1 MKLKKL
7 SENILKTVKSRG
19 YKYIELD
26 AVIDADQIIQRSG
39 ENFRQYMFSFQDP
52 NGNEMC
58 LRPDLTIAS
67 CLRYLKNKTKTKKKI
82 YYNGQAFR
90 KAKNQKDKI
99 IRNQI
104 GCEII
109 GSKSTRQDDYEII
122 QTSLKTIQKIKE
134 TKLKIEI
141 GNIKL
146 FNLLLNKLKLPKRW
160 KLRLSR
166 HFWREKY
173 FESLLK
179 RLETNSDINPLV
191 VEVDKKRYKKMK
203 LENQNQMIAGRKIS
217 EILNRFNNKIKDPR
231 KFAEGKKTSSIIR
244 KYLKISCP
252 INNARKKLENFFC
265 KHKIKIDLKD
275 EFFPIKNRL
284 NKNKIIF
291 STNFGRGLEY
301 YTGMV
306 FNIKD
311 QTNKNLIQGG
321 RYDNL
326 LSNLGS
332 KRKIPAVGAAI
343 NLNFY
348 AD

>member
-1 MKLKKL
+1 MKSKKL
-7 SENILKTVKSRG
+7 SENILKAVKSRG

-26 AVIDADQIIQRSG
+26 AVIGANQIIQRSG

-58 LRPDLTIAS
+58 LRPDLTIVS
-67 CLRYLKNKTKTKKKI
+67 CLRYLKNKTKTKERI
-82 YYNGQAFR
+82 FYSGQAFR
-90 KAKNQKDKI
+90 KIEDKGGKI

-104 GCEII
+104 GYEII
-109 GSKSTRQDDYEII
+109 GSKSIKQDDNEII
-122 QTSLKTIQKIKE
+122 QTSIRTIQKIKN

-146 FNLLLNKLKLPKRW
+146 FNLLLDKLKLPKRW

-179 RLETNSDINPLV
+179 RLETNSDIDPLT
-191 VEVDKKRYKKMK
+191 VEVDKKRYNKMK
-203 LENQNQMIAGRKIS
+203 SENQNQMIGGRKIS

-231 KFAEGKKTSSIIR
+231 KFAEGKKTASIIR
-244 KYLKISCP
+244 EYLEISCS
-252 INNARKKLENFFC
+252 INLARKKLNNLFS
-265 KHKIKIDLKD
+265 KYKIKIDLKD
-275 EFFPIKNRL
+275 EFFPIKNQL
-284 NKNKIIF
+284 GKNKIIF
-291 STNFGRGLEY
+291 STNFGRELEY

-311 QTNKNLIQGG
+311 QSNVNLVQGG

-332 KRKIPAVGAAI
+332 KRKILAVGAAI
-343 NLNFY
+343 NLNSY
-348 AD
+348 EN

>member
-1 MKLKKL
+1 MKSKKL
-7 SENILKTVKSRG
+7 SENIIKAIKSRG

-26 AVIDADQIIQRSG
+26 AVIEADQIIQRSG

-58 LRPDLTIAS
+58 LRPDLTIVS
-67 CLRYLKNKTKTKKKI
+67 CLRYLKNKTKAKEKI
-82 YYNGQAFR
+82 FYSGQAFR
-90 KAKNQKDKI
+90 KTGDKGGKI

-104 GCEII
+104 GYEII
-109 GSKSTRQDDYEII
+109 GSKNIKQDDNKII
-122 QTSLKTIQKIKE
+122 QTSIRTIQKIKK

-146 FNLLLNKLKLPKRW
+146 FNLLLDKLKLPKRW

-173 FESLLK
+173 FETLLK
-179 RLETNSDINPLV
+179 RLETNSDIDPLA
-191 VEVDKKRYKKMK
+191 VEVDKKKYYKMK
-203 LENQNQMIAGRKIS
+203 SENQNQMIGGRKIS

-231 KFAEGKKTSSIIR
+231 KFAEGKKTASIIR
-244 KYLKISCP
+244 EYLKISCL
-252 INNARKKLENFFC
+252 INLARNKLNNFFS
-265 KHKIKIDLKD
+265 KYKIKIDLKD
-275 EFFPIKNRL
+275 EFFPIKNQL
-284 NKNKIIF
+284 GKNKIIF
-291 STNFGRGLEY
+291 STNFGRELEY

-311 QTNKNLIQGG
+311 QSNTNLIQGG

-326 LSNLGS
+326 LLNLGS
-332 KRKIPAVGAAI
+332 KRKILAVGAAI
-343 NLNFY
+343 NLNSY
-348 AD
+348 EN

>member
-1 MKLKKL
+1 MKSKKY
-7 SENILKTVKSRG
+7 SENILKAVKSRG

-52 NGNEMC
+52 SGNEMC
-58 LRPDLTIAS
+58 LRPDLTIVS
-67 CLRYLKNKTKTKKKI
+67 CLRYLKNKSKTKEKI
-82 YYNGQAFR
+82 FYSGQAFR
-90 KAKNQKDKI
+90 KVKDREGKI

-104 GCEII
+104 GYEII
-109 GSKSTRQDDYEII
+109 GSKNIKQDDNEII
-122 QTSLKTIQKIKE
+122 QTSIKIIKKVKK
-134 TKLKIEI
+134 TKLKIEV

-146 FNLLLNKLKLPKRW
+146 FNLLLDKLKIPKRW

-179 RLETNSDINPLV
+179 RLETNSDIDPIG

-203 LENQNQMIAGRKIS
+203 FENQNQIIGGRKIF
-217 EILNRFNNKIKDPR
+217 EILNRFNSKIKDPR
-231 KFAEGKKTSSIIR
+231 KFIEGKKTALIIR
-244 KYLKISCP
+244 EYLKISCP
-252 INNARKKLENFFC
+252 INLAKNKLNSFFL
-265 KHKIKIDLKD
+265 KHKIKIDIKD
-275 EFFPIKNRL
+275 EFFPL
-284 NKNKIIF
+284 KNKSNNNKMIF
-291 STNFGRGLEY
+291 STNFGRELEY

-306 FNIKD
+306 FNIK
-311 QTNKNLIQGG
+311 NEFNINLIQGG

-326 LSNLGS
+326 LSNLGA

-343 NLNFY
+343 NLNSY
-348 AD
+348 EN

>member
-1 MKLKKL
+1 MKSKKL
-7 SENILKTVKSRG
+7 SENILKAVKSRG

-26 AVIDADQIIQRSG
+26 AVIGANQIIQRSG

-58 LRPDLTIAS
+58 LRPDLTIVS
-67 CLRYLKNKTKTKKKI
+67 CLRYLKNKTKTKEKI
-82 YYNGQAFR
+82 FYSGQAFR
-90 KAKNQKDKI
+90 KIEDKGEKI

-104 GCEII
+104 GYEII
-109 GSKSTRQDDYEII
+109 GSKSIKQDDIEII
-122 QTSLKTIQKIKE
+122 QTSIRTIQKIKS

-146 FNLLLNKLKLPKRW
+146 FNLLLDKLKLPKRW

-179 RLETNSDINPLV
+179 RLETNSDIDPLA
-191 VEVDKKRYKKMK
+191 VEVDKKRYNKMK
-203 LENQNQMIAGRKIS
+203 SENQNQMIGGRKIS

-231 KFAEGKKTSSIIR
+231 KFVEGKKTASII
-244 KYLKISCP
+244 KEYLKISCS
-252 INNARKKLENFFC
+252 INLARRKLNNFFS
-265 KHKIKIDLKD
+265 KYKIKIDLKD
-275 EFFPIKNRL
+275 EFFPIKNQL
-284 NKNKIIF
+284 GKNKIIF
-291 STNFGRGLEY
+291 STNFGRELEY

-311 QTNKNLIQGG
+311 QSNTNLIQGG
-321 RYDNL
+321 RYDDL
-326 LSNLGS
+326 LLNLGS
-332 KRKIPAVGAAI
+332 KRKILAVGAAI
-343 NLNFY
+343 NLNSY
-348 AD
+348 EN

>member
-1 MKLKKL
+1 MKSKKL
-7 SENILKTVKSRG
+7 SENILKRLKSRK

-39 ENFRQYMFSFQDP
+39 ENFRQYMFSFQDL

-67 CLRYLKNKTKTKKKI
+67 CLRYLKNKTKNKEKI
-82 YYNGQAFR
+82 FYSGQAFR
-90 KAKNQKDKI
+90 KIKDQGGKI

-104 GCEII
+104 GYEII
-109 GSKSTRQDDYEII
+109 GSKSTKQDDYEII
-122 QTSLKTIQKIKE
+122 QTSLKAIQKIKK
-134 TKLKIEI
+134 TKLEIEI

-146 FNLLLNKLKLPKRW
+146 FNLLIDQLKLPKRW

-179 RLETNSDINPLV
+179 RLETNSDIDPLA
-191 VEVDKKRYKKMK
+191 VEVDKRRYNKMK
-203 LENQNQMIAGRKIS
+203 SENLNQMIGGRKIS
-217 EILNRFNNKIKDPR
+217 EILKRFNNKIKDPR
-231 KFAEGKKTSSIIR
+231 KFEEGKKTSSIIR
-244 KYLKISCP
+244 EYLKISCP
-252 INNARKKLENFFC
+252 INVVRKRLNNFFS

-275 EFFPIKNRL
+275 EFFPLKNKL
-284 NKNKIIF
+284 GKNKIIF
-291 STNFGRGLEY
+291 STNFGRKLEY

-306 FNIKD
+306 FNIKN
-311 QTNKNLIQGG
+311 QTNINLIQGG

-332 KRKIPAVGAAI
+332 RRKIPAVGAAI
-343 NLNFY
+343 NLNSY
-348 AD
+348 EN

>member
-1 MKLKKL
+1 MKSKKL
-7 SENILKTVKSRG
+7 SENILKAVKSRG

-26 AVIDADQIIQRSG
+26 AAIAADQIIQRSG

-58 LRPDLTIAS
+58 LRPDLTIVS
-67 CLRYLKNKTKTKKKI
+67 CLRYLKNKTKTKEKI
-82 YYNGQAFR
+82 FYSGQAFR
-90 KAKNQKDKI
+90 KIKDKGGKI

-104 GCEII
+104 GYEIV
-109 GSKSTRQDDYEII
+109 GSKSIKQDDNEII
-122 QTSLKTIQKIKE
+122 QTSIRTIQKIKK

-146 FNLLLNKLKLPKRW
+146 FNLLLDKLKLPKRW

-179 RLETNSDINPLV
+179 RLETNSDINPLG
-191 VEVDKKRYKKMK
+191 VEIDKKRYNKMK
-203 LENQNQMIAGRKIS
+203 SENQNQMIGGRKIS

-231 KFAEGKKTSSIIR
+231 KFAEGKKTASIIR
-244 KYLKISCP
+244 EYLEISCS
-252 INNARKKLENFFC
+252 INQARKKLNNFFS
-265 KHKIKIDLKD
+265 KYKIKIDLKD
-275 EFFPIKNRL
+275 EFFPIKNQL
-284 NKNKIIF
+284 GKNKIIF
-291 STNFGRGLEY
+291 STNFGRELEY

-306 FNIKD
+306 FNIKG
-311 QTNKNLIQGG
+311 QSKTNLIQGG

-326 LSNLGS
+326 LFNLGS

-343 NLNFY
+343 NLNSY
-348 AD
+348 EN

>member
-26 AVIDADQIIQRSG
+26 AVIDSDQIIQRSG

-58 LRPDLTIAS
+58 LRPDLTIVS
-67 CLRYLKNKTKTKKKI
+67 CLRYLKNKSKAKEKI
-82 YYNGQAFR
+82 FYSGQAFR
-90 KAKNQKDKI
+90 KIKDQGGQI

-104 GCEII
+104 GYEII
-109 GSKSTRQDDYEII
+109 GSQNIKQDDYEII
-122 QTSLKTIQKIKE
+122 QTSIKTIQKIKK

-146 FNLLLNKLKLPKRW
+146 FNLLLDKLKLPKRW

-179 RLETNSDINPLV
+179 RLETNSDIDPTG

-203 LENQNQMIAGRKIS
+203 SENQNKVIGGRRVL
-217 EILNRFNNKIKDPR
+217 EILNRFNKKIKDPR
-231 KFAEGKKTSSIIR
+231 KFSEGKKTARIIQE
-244 KYLKISCP
+244 YLKISCP
-252 INNARKKLENFFC
+252 INLARKKLNNFFL
-265 KHKIKIDLKD
+265 KHKIKIDIKD
-275 EFFPIKNRL
+275 EFFPLKNKL
-284 NKNKIIF
+284 YGNKIIF
-291 STNFGRGLEY
+291 STNFGRELEY

-306 FNIKD
+306 FNIKN
-311 QTNKNLIQGG
+311 QSNINLIQGG

-326 LSNLGS
+326 LSNLGA

-343 NLNFY
+343 NLNSY
-348 AD
+348 DN

>member
-7 SENILKTVKSRG
+7 SENILRAVKSRG
-19 YKYIELD
+19 YKYIELE

-39 ENFRQYMFSFQDP
+39 ESFRQYMFSFQDP

-67 CLRYLKNKTKTKKKI
+67 CLRYLKNKTKIKEKI
-82 YYNGQAFR
+82 FYSGQAFR
-90 KAKNQKDKI
+90 KIKDQKGKI

-104 GCEII
+104 GYEII
-109 GSKSTRQDDYEII
+109 GSKSIRQDDYEII
-122 QTSLKTIQKIKE
+122 QTSLKTVKKIKK
-134 TKLKIEI
+134 TKLKVEI

-166 HFWREKY
+166 HFWRKKY

-179 RLETNSDINPLV
+179 RLETNSDIDPLT

-203 LENQNQMIAGRKIS
+203 SGNQNQLIAGRKVS

-244 KYLKISCP
+244 EYLKISCP
-252 INNARKKLENFFC
+252 INYSRKKLGNFFS

-275 EFFPIKNRL
+275 EFFPIKNKL
-284 NKNKIIF
+284 DKNKIIF
-291 STNFGRGLEY
+291 STNYGRELEY

-311 QTNKNLIQGG
+311 QSNVNLIQGG

-343 NLNFY
+343 NLNSY
-348 AD
+348 AN

>member
-1 MKLKKL
+1 MKSKKL
-7 SENILKTVKSRG
+7 SENILKTIKSRG

-26 AVIDADQIIQRSG
+26 AIIAADQIIQRSG

-58 LRPDLTIAS
+58 LRPDLTIVS
-67 CLRYLKNKTKTKKKI
+67 CLRYLNNRTKTREKI
-82 YYNGQAFR
+82 FYSGQAFR
-90 KAKNQKDKI
+90 KIKDQDGKI
-99 IRNQI
+99 IRNQV
-104 GCEII
+104 GYEII
-109 GSKSTRQDDYEII
+109 GSKNIKQDDYEII
-122 QTSLKTIQKIKE
+122 QTSLKTIQKIKK
-134 TKLKIEI
+134 TKIKIEI

-146 FNLLLNKLKLPKRW
+146 FNLLLDKLKLPKRW

-173 FESLLK
+173 FETLIK
-179 RLETNSDINPLV
+179 RLETNSDIDPLS
-191 VEVDKKRYKKMK
+191 VEIDKKKHNKMK
-203 LENQNQMIAGRKIS
+203 SENQSQIIGGRKIS

-231 KFAEGKKTSSIIR
+231 KFAEGKKTASIIR
-244 KYLKISCP
+244 EYLKISCP
-252 INNARKKLENFFC
+252 MNAARKKLNNFFS

-275 EFFPIKNRL
+275 EFFPLKDKL
-284 NKNKIIF
+284 GKNKIIF
-291 STNFGRGLEY
+291 STNFGRELEY

-311 QTNKNLIQGG
+311 QSSTNLIQGG

-332 KRKIPAVGAAI
+332 NRKIPAVGAAI
-343 NLNFY
+343 NLNSY
-348 AD
+348 DN